1 MNLAQLT
8 NGSKIRFSPA
18 LQVSLGQK
26 ALVPAA
32 QDSTCSDVQRRR
44 QVAPAVDATSQATA
58 AVPLRPGAVLTILK
72 SVHAG
77 CHAKAVDFQPPVR
90 PSTAWGA
97 RRLEAP
103 LRLLPAIAVAIVV
116 ALVKPL

>member
-1 MNLAQLT
+1 MLRRAKAPPSRPSRGRDLASHG
-8 NGSKIRFSPA
+8 GS
-18 LQVSLGQK
+18 
-26 ALVPAA
+26 AA
-32 QDSTCSDVQRRR
+32 QT
-44 QVAPAVDATSQATA
+44 
-58 AVPLRPGAVLTILK
+58 GAVLTILK

-77 CHAKAVDFQPPVR
+77 CHANAVDFQPPVR

-116 ALVKPL
+116 ALVKLL